1 MPCTRHHARQFRAT
15 RFRAW
20 LVGHSAS
27 NRPPLASGVGERL
40 VTLAGIGRQPSMR
53 KTLSLAGSVAVSS
66 LLGWLGSKAG
76 IMTGFMLGAIGTG
89 LGMYAGYRLA
99 RYLER

>member
-1 MPCTRHHARQFRAT
+1 M
-15 RFRAW
+15 
-20 LVGHSAS
+20 
-27 NRPPLASGVGERL
+27 
-40 VTLAGIGRQPSMR
+40 TLAGIGRQPGMR